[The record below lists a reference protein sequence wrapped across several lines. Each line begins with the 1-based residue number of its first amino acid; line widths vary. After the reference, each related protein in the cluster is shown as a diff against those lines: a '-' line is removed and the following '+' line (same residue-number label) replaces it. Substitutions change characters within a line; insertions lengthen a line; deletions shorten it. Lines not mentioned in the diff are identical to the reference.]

1 MKIQDYRLQLLLS
14 IQEWKP
20 GAVQRAARD
29 DEDARGVD
37 GDAAAHD
44 GGDQVLGGGQG
55 GGGGGHQPPGRH
67 LRGRLVL
74 WRTGDCSFLLH
85 HFLYFF
91 SPQP

>member
-55 GGGGGHQPPGRH
+55 GGGGGHQPPGCH
-67 LRGRLVL
+67 LRGCVVL
-74 WRTGDCSFLLH
+74 WRTGDCIFIFSH
-85 HFLYFF
+85 HML
-91 SPQP
+91 P